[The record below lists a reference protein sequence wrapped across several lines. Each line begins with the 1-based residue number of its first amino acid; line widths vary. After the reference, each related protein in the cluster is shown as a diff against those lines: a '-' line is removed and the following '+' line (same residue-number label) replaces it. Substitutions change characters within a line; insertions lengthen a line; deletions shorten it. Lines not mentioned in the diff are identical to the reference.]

1 MKRIRHGTT
10 DFSDLIFL
18 CTDIRRCPAVPVD
31 CIITMVKKHVLDGKF
46 EKAYAESLHISE

>member
-10 DFSDLIFL
+10 DFSDLISL

-31 CIITMVKKHVLDGKF
+31 CIIIFVKRHVLDGKF
-46 EKAYAESLHISE
+46 GKAYAESLHISE